1 MWSHLKRT
9 VFGITP
15 QCWLWRIWVCWCWG
29 RERPSTPLTWMIS
42 PFSSLRC
49 RFDFLSFISWQQHN
63 RILSPCFRTAHL
75 YSLYWFLSTPQVLWK
90 VTEEKQK
97 ECTSKGKHP
106 DVSKDLCHTCLKT
119 HKHISGNTLN
129 KGGCFSIWY
138 QKSDWSPFQIDCRNY
153 VRMLH
158 QMNDGVMY
166 VCGTNAF
173 SPTCDYIVS
182 DMKNNICSC
191 FLNFFFLNF
200 YISIINNLK

>member
-1 MWSHLKRT
+1 MWSHLKRMA
-9 VFGITP
+9 FGITP

-29 RERPSTPLTWMIS
+29 RERLSTPLTLMIS
-42 PFSSLRC
+42 PLPSQRC
-49 RFDFLSFISWQQHN
+49 RFDFLSFIFWQQHN
-63 RILSPCFRTAHL
+63 RILSPCFKTAHL
-75 YSLYWFLSTPQVLWK
+75 YSLYWFLSTHQVLWK

-106 DVSKDLCHTCLKT
+106 DVSKDLCNCHTCLKT
-119 HKHISGNTLN
+119 HKHI
-129 KGGCFSIWY
+129 K
-138 QKSDWSPFQIDCRNY
+138 KMWSPFQIDCRNY

-182 DMKNNICSC
+182 DMKNDIFSC
-191 FLNFFFLNF
+191 L
-200 YISIINNLK
+200 Y